1 MSVTGTKDAKV
12 LVGEYVKTA
21 NSLIHEAIK
30 TKQIAPRK
38 KSVHVWRFK
47 DFEYTD
53 QGVKSS
59 GQQGSPKIKNDW
71 LGMDFV
77 LQDWLSETLEY
88 QKLLSALKQIFEEHA
103 ESLLGDFSRKITTE
117 ILDEHESKIP
127 ELESNFIKQ
136 IQGGALKSK
145 AKVEIIGLTLQQKSI
160 KISNQIQLRQVRK
173 EDLEREIETH
183 YELRDMH
190 PYPTVILSIESED
203 KQPAELQKKVEKAI
217 TILRLYKAGTVRYLR
232 YHLSSEL
239 FGSMFGGTI
248 STMDIV
254 GPVETA
260 VIKENE
266 TENLIMFWEHFY
278 PIISTKL
285 DLHSTTPSFREI
297 AFQRYTEA
305 LSKGNTVEQ
314 RISTTIMGL
323 EGILLRDHGELQELS
338 YRLRLRVAKILGF
351 FGYDPFGVKRMV
363 SETYG
368 IRSKFVH
375 GGILDY
381 EAKEKLSEKFGDS
394 KKPLLELLNYL
405 RLILLVSI
413 SMNISKEE
421 FVDVIDKSFLSE
433 EYNTRLKNIVTSTK
447 SIINI
452 K

>member
-1 MSVTGTKDAKV
+1 MSVTGTKDVKV
-12 LVGEYVKTA
+12 LVNEYVKTA
-21 NSLIHEAIK
+21 TSLIQEAIK
-30 TKQIAPRK
+30 SKQIAPQK
-38 KSVHVWRFK
+38 KPVHVWRFK

-77 LQDWLSETLEY
+77 LQDWLSETPEH
-88 QKLLSALKQIFEEHA
+88 QKLLSVLKQIFKEHEEF
-103 ESLLGDFSRKITTE
+103 LLGDFSRKITTE
-117 ILDEHESKIP
+117 ILDENESKVA

-136 IQGGALKSK
+136 IQGGTLKSR
-145 AKVEIIGLTLQQKSI
+145 AKVEIIGLTLQQKFI
-160 KISNQIQLRQVRK
+160 KISNQIQIRQVRK
-173 EDLEREIETH
+173 EDLEREIESH

-190 PYPTVILSIESED
+190 PYPTAILTIESED
-203 KQPAELQKKVEKAI
+203 KQPADLQKKVEKAI
-217 TILRLYKAGTVRYLR
+217 TILRLYKAGTIRYLR

-239 FGSMFGGTI
+239 FGSMFAGTL

-260 VIKENE
+260 TIKENE
-266 TENLIMFWEHFY
+266 TENLKTFWEHFY
-278 PIISTKL
+278 PLISSKL
-285 DLHSTTPSFREI
+285 DLSSSTPTFSEI

-338 YRLRLRVAKILGF
+338 YRLRLRVAKILSF
-351 FGYDPFGVKRMV
+351 FGFNPFVVKRMV
-363 SETYG
+363 TDTYT

-381 EAKEKLSEKFGDS
+381 QSREKLSEKFGDS

-421 FVDVIDKSFLSE
+421 FVDIIDKSFLSE
-433 EYNTRLKNIVTSTK
+433 EYNLRLKGIVEPIK
-447 SIINI
+447 SLNVL
-452 K
+452 